1 MSAQAKTPKTLM
13 VHVVSQEGAIFEGE
27 ATAVF
32 IKGSEGELGLYPG
45 HSQLLTQVAPG
56 PVRILAVGDN
66 LVKDSKDNKKDD
78 KKDKSIEE
86 KVENT
91 DGEQLLYMSGG
102 ILEVQPDCVSILADT
117 VERPQDV
124 NEQAALD
131 AKARAEELI
140 AQRGDI
146 NYQKTQR
153 DLAEAM
159 AKLQVLEMMRLK
171 KRR

>member
-1 MSAQAKTPKTLM
+1 MSAQAKSPKNLM

-56 PVRILAVGDN
+56 PVRIMAVGDN
-66 LVKDSKDNKKDD
+66 LVKDTKDNKQDEN
-78 KKDKSIEE
+78 IEG
-86 KVENT
+86 KLENT
-91 DGEQLLYMSGG
+91 DSEELLYISGG

-124 NEQAALD
+124 NEQAAMD
-131 AKARAEELI
+131 AKASAEQLI

-171 KRR
+171 KKR

>member
-1 MSAQAKTPKTLM
+1 M

-56 PVRILAVGDN
+56 PVRIMAVGNN
-66 LVKDSKDNKKDD
+66 LVKGTKDNKQDENIDGKL
-78 KKDKSIEE
+78 
-86 KVENT
+86 ENT
-91 DGEQLLYMSGG
+91 DGEELLYISGG

-131 AKARAEELI
+131 AKASAEQLI

-171 KRR
+171 KKR

>member
-1 MSAQAKTPKTLM
+1 M
-13 VHVVSQEGAIFEGE
+13 
-27 ATAVF
+27 
-32 IKGSEGELGLYPG
+32 
-45 HSQLLTQVAPG
+45 
-56 PVRILAVGDN
+56 AVGDN

-78 KKDKSIEE
+78 KKDESIEE
-86 KVENT
+86 KLENT
-91 DGEQLLYMSGG
+91 DGEELLYISGG

-117 VERPQDV
+117 VERPQDA
-124 NEQAALD
+124 NEQAAMD
-131 AKARAEELI
+131 AKASAEQLI

-171 KRR
+171 KNAKFS

>member
-78 KKDKSIEE
+78 GIEE

>member
-1 MSAQAKTPKTLM
+1 MSAQAQAPKKLT

-56 PVRILAVGDN
+56 PVRILAVGEN
-66 LVKDSKDNKKDD
+66 LVKDSKDD
-78 KKDKSIEE
+78 KKDESIEE

-91 DGEQLLYMSGG
+91 DGEQLLYISGG

-131 AKARAEELI
+131 AKASAEQLI

-171 KRR
+171 KKR